1 MRRILYFVPTILGAL
16 ALVACKD
23 EEIVK
28 AAEEGGSFLSLIGG
42 ATGLLSASAA
52 GNGILALAAWYRGKK
67 GLEASKW
74 VNAPKDAND
83 IAEDIV
89 ALKAQPE
96 MRLGFANALY
106 PDIVTRLANEGLV
119 HPVKVP
125 FTPDEIAEIHGK
137 MVLQGLIPAKA

>member
-1 MRRILYFVPTILGAL
+1 MRRILYFIPTILGAL

-83 IAEDIV
+83 LAEDLD
-89 ALKAQPE
+89 ALEERPEAQTR
-96 MRLGFANALY
+96 MARLLSDEITA
-106 PDIVTRLANEGLV
+106 ILAEQGLI
-119 HPVKVP
+119 HPVVVP
-125 FTPDEIAEIHGK
+125 FTHEQIVEIHAK
-137 MVLQGLIPAKA
+137 MVAQGLLPLKA